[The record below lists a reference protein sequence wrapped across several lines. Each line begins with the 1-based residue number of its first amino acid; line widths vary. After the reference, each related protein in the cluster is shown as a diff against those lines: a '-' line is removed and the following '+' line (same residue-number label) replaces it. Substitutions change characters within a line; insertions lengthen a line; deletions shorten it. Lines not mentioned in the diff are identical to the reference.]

1 VINPIAA
8 PKRKLDV
15 LHLVAVIAGAIAGL
29 AGGQQ
34 LAPASSPCAECPVC
48 PIYAPLEVAPVV
60 TPVVTPMP
68 AELVP

>member
-1 VINPIAA
+1 MSPIA

-15 LHLVAVIAGAIAGL
+15 LHLVAVIAGAIAGI

-34 LAPASSPCAECPVC
+34 LAPASEPCPVCPVC

-60 TPVVTPMP
+60 TPMP
-68 AELVP
+68 PELVP

>member
-1 VINPIAA
+1 MHPIA

-15 LHLVAVIAGAIAGL
+15 LHLVGIIAGAIAGI

-34 LAPASSPCAECPVC
+34 LAPASEPCPVCPVC
-48 PIYAPLEVAPVV
+48 PIYEVAPVV
-60 TPVVTPMP
+60 TPVVVPMP